1 MVSLEQINSGKT
13 IAVFGS
19 SRRDED
25 SEHYREAYD
34 LGRVLARA
42 GYAVLSGGYN
52 GSMGAVSRGA
62 DEAGGRVI
70 GITCAVF
77 DPLPPN
83 AWLTEEIKAPTMLDR
98 LAIMLDRSD
107 GFVAVRGGIGTLSE
121 VTLAWSLLQTRS
133 QTGKP
138 LGAAWCRLAGHRR
151 CISRPQRPGRLD
163 CRVGAH
169 RPLTHGCSPSP
180 HCAPNTSRPSAP
192 GIAGWGRRAIAM
204 GQPSVIDRV

>member
-1 MVSLEQINSGKT
+1 MKSGKT

-25 SEHYREAYD
+25 SKYYHEAYD

-62 DEAGGRVI
+62 REAGGRVI
-70 GITCAVF
+70 GVTCAIF

-138 LGAAWCRLAGHRR
+138 LVLLGADWQAIVDAFRVHSDLGGSIAALARIAHTP
-151 CISRPQRPGRLD
+151 SDVLTALAAPPTPPGPP
-163 CRVGAH
+163 
-169 RPLTHGCSPSP
+169 PLG
-180 HCAPNTSRPSAP
+180 
-192 GIAGWGRRAIAM
+192 
-204 GQPSVIDRV
+204 

>member
-1 MVSLEQINSGKT
+1 VVSLDQMNSGKT

-62 DEAGGRVI
+62 REAGGRVI
-70 GITCAVF
+70 GVTCAVF
-77 DPLPPN
+77 DPLPANP
-83 AWLTEEIKAPTMLDR
+83 WLTEEIKAPTMLDR

-138 LGAAWCRLAGHRR
+138 LVLLGADWQAIVDAFRMYSDLGGSIAALAR
-151 CISRPQRPGRLD
+151 I
-163 CRVGAH
+163 AH
-169 RPLTHGCSPSP
+169 TPAEVVTALAAPPTPLSPP
-180 HCAPNTSRPSAP
+180 PR
-192 GIAGWGRRAIAM
+192 G
-204 GQPSVIDRV
+204 

>member
-1 MVSLEQINSGKT
+1 MKAGKT

-19 SRRDED
+19 SRRNED
-25 SEHYREAYD
+25 SKYYREAYD
-34 LGRVLARA
+34 LGRALARA

-62 DEAGGRVI
+62 REAGGCVI
-70 GITCAVF
+70 GVTCAVF

-98 LAIMLDRSD
+98 LAIMLDRAD

-133 QTGKP
+133 QMGKP
-138 LGAAWCRLAGHRR
+138 LVLLGADWQAIVDAFRVHSDLGGSIAALARIAHTP
-151 CISRPQRPGRLD
+151 SDVLTALAAPPTPPGPP
-163 CRVGAH
+163 
-169 RPLTHGCSPSP
+169 PLG
-180 HCAPNTSRPSAP
+180 
-192 GIAGWGRRAIAM
+192 
-204 GQPSVIDRV
+204 